1 MMNKQISLSAFS
13 DELANVRTK
22 KKAFLEQIDRIVPW
36 GEWVAIV
43 KPHYYKGE
51 RGNKPYDLELMLR
64 IYMLENLYDLSDMG
78 TVAEV
83 VDSRAFSEF
92 CGVDSGNQV
101 PDGDTLGRFRNLL
114 EEHGLQQQ
122 FFAQVLTTLMERGLI
137 LKKGTI
143 VDSTIIAAPS
153 STKNQKKERDPDA
166 HQVKKGNAWHFGY
179 KAHIGADKDSGL
191 VHTVEVT
198 GANVHDVTMVPK
210 LLTGEEAVVY
220 GDSGYLGAEK
230 REDAVTHNTD
240 GKKIKYKTNRR
251 PSQSKNKSK
260 RSQAQIKRRE
270 HEKSSVRA
278 KVEHVFGVV
287 KGQLRYRK
295 TRYRGL
301 RKQTAKLNMMFA
313 LANLILADRP
323 CLAV

>member
-1 MMNKQISLSAFS
+1 MKKQITLSVFS
-13 DELANVRTK
+13 DELASVRTK
-22 KKAFLEQIDRIVPW
+22 KKEFLAQIDRIVPW
-36 GEWVAIV
+36 GEWIEEI
-43 KPHYYKGE
+43 KPCYYKGE

-64 IYMLENLYDLSDMG
+64 IYLLQNLYDLSDMA

-83 VDSRAFSEF
+83 IDSRAFSEF
-92 CGVDSGNQV
+92 CGVDSSNQV
-101 PDGDTLGRFRNLL
+101 PDGDTLGRFRHIL
-114 EEHGLQQQ
+114 EKNGIQQKL
-122 FFAQVLTTLMERGLI
+122 FAQVVKTLMEKGLI

-143 VDSTIIAAPS
+143 VDSSIIEAPS

-179 KAHIGADKDSGL
+179 KVHIGVDKDSGL
-191 VHTVEVT
+191 AHTVEVT

-210 LLTGEEAVVY
+210 LLTGTEETVY

-230 REDAVTHNTD
+230 REDAVIKNLA

-251 PSQSKNKSK
+251 PSQSKNKSV

-287 KGQLRYRK
+287 KGQFRYRK

-301 RKQTAKLNMMFA
+301 RKQTTKLNILFA
-313 LANLILADRP
+313 LANLILADRR